1 MRSLL
6 HSIRGS
12 GALGALSVIVA
23 ATVVASV
30 VAPAA
35 SQSASG
41 GNGVVAFVNV
51 NVVPMDREGV
61 LAGQTVIVRHGRIF
75 EMGPTG
81 GVIVPRDAMRI
92 DGAGK
97 YLMPGLAEMH
107 GHMPSGDFADE
118 TMFLYLA
125 NGVTTVRGM
134 LGQSGHLELR
144 GQTATGDVLGP
155 TLYLAGPSFSG
166 GSIDSPAQAE
176 QRVRRQKE
184 EGWDLL
190 KIHPGLSLAEY
201 DAMARTAWEVGMRFS
216 GHVPADVGIVHAIK
230 MGQETFDH
238 LDGYLEQIDATDGPI
253 DETRLAE
260 LVQMT
265 KDAGAAVV
273 PTMVLWEH
281 VVGLGDVEAQ
291 RHWPEMRYW
300 PEQPRQGVPAIQN
313 WVQRQTNLRNS
324 ANWSEAAARQLAANR
339 KQLLQALNDGGV
351 RILMGTD
358 SPQIFSIPGFSIHRE
373 MQAMVE
379 AGMTPY
385 EVLQSGT
392 KNVGEYFQR
401 QDAFGTVAVGKRAD
415 LILVN
420 GNPLEDVGHVA
431 DRAGVMVRGRWLT
444 ESEIQQRLEAIAG
457 GLTS

>member
-1 MRSLL
+1 M
-6 HSIRGS
+6 
-12 GALGALSVIVA
+12 GALIVVAVA
-23 ATVVASV
+23 ATVASL
-30 VAPAA
+30 VAPTA
-35 SQSASG
+35 SQSASA
-41 GNGVVAFVNV
+41 GNGVVAFVDV
-51 NVVPMDREGV
+51 NVVPMDRERV
-61 LAGQTVIVRHGRIF
+61 LAGQTVIVRNGRIF

-81 GVIVPRDAMRI
+81 TVTVPSDAMRI

-107 GHMPSGDFADE
+107 GHMPSGEFADE

-144 GQTATGDVLGP
+144 AKTATGEIMGP

-176 QRVRRQKE
+176 QRVRQQKE

-190 KIHPGLSLAEY
+190 KIHPGLTREEY
-201 DAMARTAWEVGMRFS
+201 DAMAHTAWEVGIRFS
-216 GHVPADVGIVHAIK
+216 GHVPAEVGIVHAIK

-238 LDGYLEQIDATDGPI
+238 LDGYLEQIDATDRPI
-253 DETRLAE
+253 DEDRLAE

-265 KDAGAAVV
+265 RDAGAWVV

-281 VVGLGDVEAQ
+281 VVGLGDVESQ
-291 RHWPEMRYW
+291 RRWPEMRYW
-300 PEQPRQGVPAIQN
+300 PEQPRPGVPAIQN
-313 WVQRQTNLRNS
+313 WVRRQTNLRNS
-324 ANWSEAAARQLAANR
+324 ADWNETAARQLATNR
-339 KQLLQALNDGGV
+339 RQLLRALNDGGV
-351 RILMGTD
+351 KILMGTD
-358 SPQIFSIPGFSIHRE
+358 SPQVFSIPGFSIHRE

-420 GNPLEDVGHVA
+420 GNPLEDVGSVA
-431 DRAGVMVRGRWLT
+431 DRSGVMVRGRWLA
-444 ESEIQQRLEAIAG
+444 ESEIQERLEAIAG
-457 GLTS
+457 ELGQ

>member
-1 MRSLL
+1 MRKLL
-6 HSIRGS
+6 RSIRGS

-23 ATVVASV
+23 ATAVASL
-30 VAPAA
+30 VAPTA
-35 SQSASG
+35 SQSASA
-41 GNGVVAFVNV
+41 GNGVVAFVDV
-51 NVVPMDREGV
+51 NVVPMDRERV
-61 LAGQTVIVRHGRIF
+61 LAGQTVIVRNGRIF

-81 GVIVPRDAMRI
+81 TVTVPSDAVRI

-107 GHMPSGDFADE
+107 GHTPSGEFADE

-144 GQTATGDVLGP
+144 AKTATGEILGP

-166 GSIDSPAQAE
+166 GSIDSPAHAE
-176 QRVRRQKE
+176 QRVRQQKE

-190 KIHPGLSLAEY
+190 KIHPGLTIDEY
-201 DAMARTAWEVGMRFS
+201 DTMARTAWEVGMRFS

-238 LDGYLEQIDATDGPI
+238 LDGYLEQINATDRPI
-253 DETRLAE
+253 DEALLAE

-265 KDAGAAVV
+265 KDAGAWVV

-291 RHWPEMRYW
+291 RRWPEMRYW
-300 PEQPRQGVPAIQN
+300 PAQPRPGVPAIQN

-324 ANWSEAAARQLAANR
+324 ADWNETAARQLATNR
-339 KQLLQALNDGGV
+339 KQLLRALNDGGV
-351 RILMGTD
+351 KILMGTD
-358 SPQIFSIPGFSIHRE
+358 SPQVFSIPGFSIHRE

-385 EVLQSGT
+385 EILESGT

-420 GNPLEDVGHVA
+420 GNPLEDVSNVA
-431 DRAGVMVRGRWLT
+431 DRSGVMVRGRWFA
-444 ESEIQQRLEAIAG
+444 ESEIQERLEAIAG